1 VRHVAAQIE
10 IVALLGIQAT
20 SEPFVQKIPTKT
32 RNIGPFLHQQRSK
45 RLIVVLLALGCPREH
60 SAGCDAGGVIM
71 VQMQKKKITTYT
83 GNYDSYVITRAQLE
97 ENQMKKYNWEQE
109 QVLGPLFH
117 MPCVPAVTAA
127 CLKGCTACSG
137 SCEHGKLSGMTDAQ
151 YLQFQQCVPL
161 PCKY

>member
-1 VRHVAAQIE
+1 
-10 IVALLGIQAT
+10 
-20 SEPFVQKIPTKT
+20 
-32 RNIGPFLHQQRSK
+32 
-45 RLIVVLLALGCPREH
+45 
-60 SAGCDAGGVIM
+60 M